1 MEDNRST
8 AFSLSRR
15 IGSTNY
21 RVKVFFS
28 ETETETLEDKIYR
41 MIQNEIS
48 ETCFECDPAQLP
60 QMSLPA

>member
-41 MIQNEIS
+41 MIQNELS
-48 ETCFECDPAQLP
+48 EPCFECGPAQLP

>member
-28 ETETETLEDKIYR
+28 ETETETLEDKILKLRTSFFGY
-41 MIQNEIS
+41 S
-48 ETCFECDPAQLP
+48 PPCF
-60 QMSLPA
+60 SFHF